1 MLLGHEIS
9 EAAIRV
15 ALATGSKE
23 VHRARLNFYG
33 YQEAGKS
40 SLFKRILGQPYDP
53 NIARTEGIAIQAVK
67 VDGNAWKEKTI
78 KADNMNK
85 AFSKG
90 VAEQGLSKESPAEHK
105 QNKSHKSKFGNEEA
119 TRQSPEKRRQKN
131 ENPKASPMEEAKE
144 GEETIPVADKAVLE
158 EVNKSLKSDIEEL
171 DYIIF
176 AWDFGGQAEYYATHH
191 LFLAGEAA
199 HLIVMDITKDFRR
212 PLDHENAKMMQS
224 TPTTPADFLCYWL
237 NSIYTE
243 STKNRLPKPKVAIF
257 LTHIDKIEEKY
268 IPKDYIKDYKQ
279 DILNLIKGKPY
290 EACVSLKKIFAVD
303 NTSKVDDHFDEAKQ
317 EIRKMVTKQ
326 SSWGQPRPLSW
337 LKLEADIR
345 KERDDQSN
353 HVKHLKVSKIC
364 EMALQYGMKEADV
377 NKFLSFHDAMGE
389 FIYPQN
395 TDMDGLVIVD
405 AGWLVEKLKALISP
419 LEFLPENIQGYL
431 RNGKILKSNLHKVW
445 KGQDQKTVDFLIN
458 LMEKFD
464 LLIPFS
470 VLTKDES
477 EASASELDDNVED
490 SWFLIPSVLP
500 PLTQSDY
507 EKKHKEMTKVY
518 TATHKATQPLQ
529 VATFHKLISKCS
541 KKGWKICPI
550 RNLKNTGVYF
560 DIHNKLRLSVMKL
573 SYLESFT
580 VETSIWLKKS
590 KELKKNTIIKIF
602 GIKQQVE
609 AELEALQI
617 EPANEFKLCCP
628 NCTCHGDDNHLVDV
642 LVYKHSKRRDTLL
655 KSHEDRCEKAKAP
668 WNVSKYRG
676 TGFGKYINFPSHC
689 VVAYNRCTQYD
700 TQLYPV

>member
-1 MLLGHEIS
+1 
-9 EAAIRV
+9 
-15 ALATGSKE
+15 
-23 VHRARLNFYG
+23 
-33 YQEAGKS
+33 
-40 SLFKRILGQPYDP
+40 
-53 NIARTEGIAIQAVK
+53 
-67 VDGNAWKEKTI
+67 
-78 KADNMNK
+78 MNK

-90 VAEQGLSKESPAEHK
+90 VAEQHEDLNKEKLTK
-105 QNKSHKSKFGNEEA
+105 QNPKKYHKRKFDDEEA
-119 TRQSPEKRRQKN
+119 VRQSPEKRRRKN
-131 ENPKASPMEEAKE
+131 ENPQVSPTEEPKE
-144 GEETIPVADKAVLE
+144 EEETIPVADKAILE
-158 EVNKSLKSDIEEL
+158 EVNKSFKSDIEEL
-171 DYIIF
+171 DDIIF
-176 AWDFGGQAEYYATHH
+176 AWDFGGHAEYYATHH

-199 HLIVMDITKDFRR
+199 HLIVMDITKDFKT
-212 PLDHENAKMMQS
+212 PLDDENAKVQS

-243 STKNRLPKPKVAIF
+243 STKKRFTKPEVAIF

-268 IPKDYIKDYKQ
+268 IPKDYIKNYKQ
-279 DILNLIKGKPY
+279 GILNLIKGKPY
-290 EACVSLKKIFAVD
+290 EACVSLKNIFAVD
-303 NTSKVDDHFDEAKQ
+303 NTSTDDKQFDEAKD

-326 SSWGQPRPLSW
+326 NSWGQPRPLSW

-364 EMALQYGMKEADV
+364 KMALQYGIKEADV
-377 NKFLSFHDAMGE
+377 NNFLSFHDAMGE

-395 TDMDGLVIVD
+395 TDMDGLVILD
-405 AGWLVEKLKALISP
+405 AGWLVEKLKAFISP

-470 VLTKDES
+470 AFTKDES

-529 VATFHKLISKCS
+529 VGAFHKLISKCS
-541 KKGWKICPI
+541 KKGWEMCPI

-560 DIHNKLRLSVMKL
+560 DIHNKLRLSVMQL

-590 KELKKNTIIKIF
+590 KELKQNTIIKIF
-602 GIKQQVE
+602 GIKQRVE

-628 NCTCHGDDNHLVDV
+628 NCSCHGDDNHLVDV
-642 LVYKHSKRRDTLL
+642 LVYKHPKRRDTILR
-655 KSHEDRCEKAKAP
+655 SHEERCEKAKAP
-668 WNVSKYRG
+668 WNVSKYKG
-676 TGFGKYINFPSHC
+676 TGFGKYVNFPSHC
-689 VVAYNRCTQYD
+689 VGAYNRCTQYD